1 MNISNNVWYWS
12 PRVRGLGRWYET
24 SIILWLSDQAPRC
37 VQSWWGGYIIHK
49 SKLGTALCSR
59 NCAVLPVGFTKQMFL
74 RSIIYIIGDWCNNFS
89 PRLTWTTISSLMSRS
104 DKEVDSPLLWRWH
117 HQFYSDCPIL
127 TPVASVSVTLPIR
140 AEKIGLGFLTVKDY
154 NIILLSVFI
163 RYYWAQIII
172 TMDIK
177 HNLIV

>member
-1 MNISNNVWYWS
+1 MNISNNICDCATCEGAGEVIWDIHYIVTVWSDS
-12 PRVRGLGRWYET
+12 PLCKCRL
-24 SIILWLSDQAPRC
+24 
-37 VQSWWGGYIIHK
+37 GGYIIHK

-117 HQFYSDCPIL
+117 HQFYSDCPFWHL
-127 TPVASVSVTLPIR
+127 S
-140 AEKIGLGFLTVKDY
+140 LGCQSRCQFEQRRLDSDFWRLK
-154 NIILLSVFI
+154 
-163 RYYWAQIII
+163 III
-172 TMDIK
+172 FRSVLLWMFIK
-177 HNLIV
+177 